1 MSGTCQLKAPQGR
14 LMGEDLVVSLGEGS
28 SFTAEFGGLSSGTIK
43 LLGEE
48 TFSVLGQRFGLL
60 LQQGRRVTFL
70 HL

>member
-1 MSGTCQLKAPQGR
+1 MINSKVNFSRHCQHCSPKW
-14 LMGEDLVVSLGEGS
+14 VYHFIS
-28 SFTAEFGGLSSGTIK
+28 EFGGLSSGTIK